1 MNVFDVM
8 RESRG
13 GLLYSLIDPRKTD
26 YIRKYM
32 YMRHIYITLALCI
45 FPFMGKICFNSACN
59 ESIGLRIKK
68 MQSADSW
75 QSLKLNSNNCIVWF
89 CKINS
94 HKLVTI
100 IKNRT
105 GSVKY
110 PKKSHY

>member
-1 MNVFDVM
+1 
-8 RESRG
+8 
-13 GLLYSLIDPRKTD
+13 
-26 YIRKYM
+26 
-32 YMRHIYITLALCI
+32 
-45 FPFMGKICFNSACN
+45 MGKICFNSACN

-110 PKKSHY
+110 PKKSHYEYKIFSLI